1 MLLMRISRNVK
12 FCCRKIYVK
21 PEPMDQGD
29 GDDDDDA
36 DEDEFGDV
44 E

>member
-1 MLLMRISRNVK
+1 MHISRSVK
-12 FCCRKIYVK
+12 FGCRKIYVK
-21 PEPMDQGD
+21 PEPMDPGD